1 MGDAALS
8 PTDGSRRPIVWQV
21 LSALSLI
28 AMAGIHFYLVFRGIG
43 GLLGFLFVLNAIGG
57 LVMAVANGRD
67 APAFVTHGLVRE
79 LASDGWHSARASA
92 RPDRRSLRNPR
103 AAEWGAGRPTLIVES
118 IGTILLVVTTT
129 LVINRRMLRSLP
141 RRRRDRD

>member
-43 GLLGFLFVLNAIGG
+43 GLLGFLFVLNAIDG
-57 LVMAVANGRD
+57 LVMAVAMVGTRQRSLLM
-67 APAFVTHGLVRE
+67 ASFASLLLMAGTLLGLVRQP
-79 LASDGWHSARASA
+79 HS
-92 RPDRRSLRNPR
+92 
-103 AAEWGAGRPTLIVES
+103 
-118 IGTILLVVTTT
+118 
-129 LVINRRMLRSLP
+129 VIEVGVS
-141 RRRRDRD
+141 